1 MKHVRLSLLSRIF
14 YVFIFCHIFIA
25 PPLLIF
31 CIQLVPA
38 PTKCCRI
45 VTLFKKYCKRIFEKF
60 KNYYFTKQIA
70 VQDFIC
76 NSFSFVKGS
85 QRKKWNR
92 FRGSILVYQYL
103 IYVCIVYN
111 FYCFLGG

>member
-1 MKHVRLSLLSRIF
+1 MLVRLSLLGRIF

-70 VQDFIC
+70 VQDFIRLSKT
-76 NSFSFVKGS
+76 NSKAVESKDTT
-85 QRKKWNR
+85 
-92 FRGSILVYQYL
+92 L
-103 IYVCIVYN
+103 
-111 FYCFLGG
+111 